1 MNDMLLSGIPLW
13 PNVGKSNLKEDQHFC
28 GSARRSNDYWM
39 IIRFVCWS
47 YPYPILLFFF
57 VCGMNS
63 SIQKSLGATKM
74 RNFLCDNCL
83 GLLQISYNPY
93 TSLASLGFLCVT
105 RPHIYFY
112 LLSDVYL
119 TVVKGRNSCTI
130 IVVASCAWI
139 CH

>member
-1 MNDMLLSGIPLW
+1 MNVMLLSGIPLW
-13 PNVGKSNLKEDQHFC
+13 PNVGKSNLKEDQNFC

-47 YPYPILLFFF
+47 SFNLSYFAFFL
-57 VCGMNS
+57 C
-63 SIQKSLGATKM
+63 LWYCGATKM
-74 RNFLCDNCL
+74 RNFLCENCL

-112 LLSDVYL
+112 LLSDVSL
-119 TVVKGRNSCTI
+119 TVVKGRNSCMI

>member
-1 MNDMLLSGIPLW
+1 MNVMLLSGIPLW
-13 PNVGKSNLKEDQHFC
+13 PNVGKSNPKEDQHFC

-47 YPYPILLFFF
+47 SFNFFF

-63 SIQKSLGATKM
+63 SNQKSLGATKM
-74 RNFLCDNCL
+74 RNFLCENCL

-105 RPHIYFY
+105 RPHINFY
-112 LLSDVYL
+112 LLSDVSL
-119 TVVKGRNSCTI
+119 TVVKRRNSCTI